1 MGKSMEVSNIR
12 EFEMK
17 FFYVFLFPETFLSV
31 EKASMDEVDAA
42 HKQYMA
48 ALASLYL
55 KHHTDENVWL
65 LITWSILLR
74 ALYAID
80 KMLIIAGK
88 WHMF

>member
-42 HKQYMA
+42 HKQYMVI
-48 ALASLYL
+48 
-55 KHHTDENVWL
+55 ENVWL
-65 LITWSILLR
+65 IIT
-74 ALYAID
+74 
-80 KMLIIAGK
+80 
-88 WHMF
+88 

>member
-17 FFYVFLFPETFLSV
+17 FFLCFLISWNISFSGESEYGRSGRSTQAV
-31 EKASMDEVDAA
+31 YGDC
-42 HKQYMA
+42 
-48 ALASLYL
+48 
-55 KHHTDENVWL
+55 TDENVWL

-88 WHMF
+88 RHMF

>member
-42 HKQYMA
+42 HKQYMVIV
-48 ALASLYL
+48 LMKMSGCSLL
-55 KHHTDENVWL
+55 EVFFSVLSMPLIRCL
-65 LITWSILLR
+65 L
-74 ALYAID
+74 
-80 KMLIIAGK
+80 
-88 WHMF
+88 